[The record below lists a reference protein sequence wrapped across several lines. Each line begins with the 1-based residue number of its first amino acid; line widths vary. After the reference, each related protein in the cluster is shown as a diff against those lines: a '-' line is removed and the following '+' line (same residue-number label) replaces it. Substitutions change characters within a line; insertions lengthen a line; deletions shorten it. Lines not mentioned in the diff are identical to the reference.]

1 MDNVQNIE
9 KSLDQIEDVLESG
22 SRFALTN
29 KTVIDAE
36 PIKTAIEDIRLNLP
50 AEIAQARAV
59 VADRNSIIVKARD
72 EAVNTTTAAQD
83 KARSMLSSAEAKV
96 KEMVSK
102 TEEFANKR
110 VSDAQAQAQSII
122 DSATEDA
129 KIIRA
134 NAQLEADALVE
145 NSEVVRAS
153 RASSLRKAQYRRFSW
168 PTPGARPAPGDPGWA
183 SMAACLSVKGAGC
196 RSGLHGLPS
205 THSTPHRPHWMKRPS
220 RTSSRRSSTPPGA
233 R

>member
-83 KARSMLSSAEAKV
+83 KARTMLSAAEAKV

-110 VSDAQAQAQSII
+110 VSD
-122 DSATEDA
+122 
-129 KIIRA
+129 
-134 NAQLEADALVE
+134 
-145 NSEVVRAS
+145 
-153 RASSLRKAQYRRFSW
+153 
-168 PTPGARPAPGDPGWA
+168 
-183 SMAACLSVKGAGC
+183 
-196 RSGLHGLPS
+196 RS
-205 THSTPHRPHWMKRPS
+205 
-220 RTSSRRSSTPPGA
+220 
-233 R
+233 